1 MQEWN
6 RHFKKKSMKKMDYTK
21 EEFHLKTEMLC
32 LLEWLMIESL
42 LTYFFYRS
50 YIAMI
55 ILAPGIW
62 IYRKEKIKRRIIKR
76 KMNLEQQF
84 KEMLLSVQTNLQS
97 GYSVENA
104 FLESRS
110 YIAEIYGDTCDMA
123 MELYW
128 IQKGLSNGETLESLL
143 GNLGKRCPDSALEE
157 FAQIYSIACKMG
169 NGWSEIIAKIITG
182 IDQRME
188 IKQEIEI
195 LIHGRKM
202 ECRIMYVVPFF
213 ILFYMDLTSKGYF
226 DVLYHNFAGVMIMTA
241 CLVIYLFA
249 VFVSEKIIEI

>member
-1 MQEWN
+1 MQEYN
-6 RHFKKKSMKKMDYTK
+6 RHFKKKGMKRVDYTK
-21 EEFHLKTEMLC
+21 EEFHFKTGILC
-32 LLEWLMIESL
+32 FLEWLMIESL

-62 IYRKEKIKRRIIKR
+62 IYRKEKIKRRILKR

-110 YIAEIYGDTCDMA
+110 YIAEVYGDTCDMV

-169 NGWSEIIAKIITG
+169 NGWSEIITKIISG
-182 IDQRME
+182 INQRME
-188 IKQEIEI
+188 VKQEIEL
-195 LIHGRKM
+195 LIHGRKV
-202 ECRIMYVVPFF
+202 ECRIMYIIPFF
-213 ILFYMDLTSKGYF
+213 ILFYMNLTSKGYF
-226 DVLYHNFAGVMIMTA
+226 DVLYHNPAGIMIMTV
-241 CLVIYLFA
+241 CLAGYILAVIM
-249 VFVSEKIIEI
+249 SEKIIRI